1 MTETSK
7 ILDYRDP
14 EWVGKRLG
22 LDKNTVYKFLQ
33 DGVIPA
39 VHLGR
44 KWLISEAR
52 LAVWLEKEAENQTRA
67 RREAAQSADRTV
79 QLIDN
84 FSAAA
89 RMALKQAHSEARRY
103 AHAYL
108 GQEHLLLGLLAD
120 PNSLAARTLRALAI
134 DRSRIRK
141 IIDQKTAPAEGP
153 IARRLG
159 RNAEAK
165 RAMRL
170 AMRLAHRRGAPGD
183 TAVGTDHLLMGILL
197 SRRGLGHEIL
207 KSNHITRARL
217 RSAIAEASRGKG
229 ENHGSGNSGEG
240 DRIGRRRGGNGS
252 EGRDGGK
259 SFRE

>member
-1 MTETSK
+1 M
-7 ILDYRDP
+7 
-14 EWVGKRLG
+14 
-22 LDKNTVYKFLQ
+22 
-33 DGVIPA
+33 
-39 VHLGR
+39 H
-44 KWLISEAR
+44 
-52 LAVWLEKEAENQTRA
+52 RA
-67 RREAAQSADRTV
+67 A
-79 QLIDN
+79 
-84 FSAAA
+84 
-89 RMALKQAHSEARRY
+89 
-103 AHAYL
+103 
-108 GQEHLLLGLLAD
+108 
-120 PNSLAARTLRALAI
+120 
-134 DRSRIRK
+134 IRK
-141 IIDQKTAPAEGP
+141 SIDKKPAPAEGP

-165 RAMRL
+165 RTMRL

-229 ENHGSGNSGEG
+229 ETHGNGNSGEG
-240 DRIGRRRGGNGS
+240 DRIGRRRGGDWS